1 FRRNDKVD
9 AADKIAADARLLEID
24 GESPISDR
32 GGFLQGPLGDG
43 VQHARGRHIGR
54 RVGGRASCEQSVD
67 IDPARG
73 EFAFGLWLHAEVK
86 RELALHH
93 LRAALGVNGNLEDR
107 KLGAVRRGVEL
118 ALELEGGKMR
128 FGAGTL
134 LAWPQRAVV
143 LRAA

>member
-1 FRRNDKVD
+1 MVTAPSF
-9 AADKIAADARLLEID
+9 AATTRSMPPTRSPPMLACSRLMVSVP
-24 GESPISDR
+24 SPTVA
-32 GGFLQGPLGDG
+32 GFLQGPLGDG
-43 VQHARGRHIGR
+43 AQHARSRHVGR
-54 RVGGRASCEQSVD
+54 RVGGRTGCEQRVD

-73 EFAFGLWLHAEVK
+73 EFAFGLCLRAEVK

-128 FGAGTL
+128 VRAGTL
-134 LAWPQRAVV
+134 LA
-143 LRAA
+143 

>member
-1 FRRNDKVD
+1 MVTAPSFAATTRSMPPTRSPPMLACSRLMVSVPSPTVAASFKARSAMALSTL
-9 AADKIAADARLLEID
+9 AADMSA
-24 GESPISDR
+24 
-32 GGFLQGPLGDG
+32 G
-43 VQHARGRHIGR
+43 VLAERTG
-54 RVGGRASCEQSVD
+54 CEQRVD

-73 EFAFGLWLHAEVK
+73 ELAFGFCLRAEVK

-134 LAWPQRAVV
+134 LA
-143 LRAA
+143 